1 MFKNNR
7 RDGKRVKKLD
17 GVHSIIPF
25 MKPRR
30 SNSDVYINYSF
41 DVSNIVKYIDDIK
54 SNNPNM
60 TYFHIFS
67 AAIAKLIY
75 ERPLLN
81 RFVINK
87 KYYDRNQVRLSFV
100 AKEELNDESS
110 ESLSVIE
117 IAKSDNLMSISEKIF
132 NVVHRIRNE
141 SRTNDTDRFINKI
154 GKLPKFFKSIIWKLI
169 TFLDNHDML
178 PKSLTENS
186 IYHSSVILSNLGSI
200 GCDAIYHN
208 LTDFGTN
215 SILITIGEIKK
226 ELVVLGDTLEP
237 KYTCN
242 FGINIDERIA
252 DGYYFVKSLKKLQE
266 ILNNPS
272 ELEKDFNV

>member
-1 MFKNNR
+1 MFKINR

-60 TYFHIFS
+60 TYFHIFL

-81 RFVINK
+81 RFIINK
-87 KYYDRNQVRLSFV
+87 KYYDRNEVSLSFV

-117 IAKSDNLMSISEKIF
+117 IAKSDNLINISEKIF

-141 SRTNDTDRFINKI
+141 SHINDTDKFVCKI
-154 GKLPKFFKSIIWKLI
+154 GKFPKFMKSVVWKVV

-178 PKSLTENS
+178 PKSLTKNS

-272 ELEKDFNV
+272 ELEKNFNV